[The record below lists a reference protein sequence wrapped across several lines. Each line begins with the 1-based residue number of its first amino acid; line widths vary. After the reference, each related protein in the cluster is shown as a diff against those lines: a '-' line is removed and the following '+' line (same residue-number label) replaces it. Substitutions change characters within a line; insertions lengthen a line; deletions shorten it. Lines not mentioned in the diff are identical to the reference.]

1 MESETPSIL
10 AAIHKYQLGIT
21 FALLGALG
29 HVLSKLKSE
38 GYDGFWVSFA
48 AGLNAF
54 IIGFICLVV
63 TEIFYSLQIAS
74 VAGIFGAYLGGE
86 SIHIL
91 MRLFRAK
98 TGVNIE
104 KETYE
109 K

>member
-1 MESETPSIL
+1 MEPEAPSIL
-10 AAIHKYQLGIT
+10 LAIQKYQVGIV

-29 HVLSKLKSE
+29 HVLSKLRSE
-38 GYDGFWVSFA
+38 GYDGFWVSLA

-63 TEIFYSLQIAS
+63 VEVFYSLQTAS

-86 SIHIL
+86 SIHII
-91 MRLFRAK
+91 MRVFRAK

-104 KETYE
+104 KEVYE